1 MKRSTVELEIPER
14 IIEEAQGIARRRNS
28 SVESVLQDGL
38 LMVFGT
44 SADCEVSMESL
55 RNFSDEQLWTLINHG
70 LLGAQDSRWRELM
83 ALNKKGAMTDEES
96 KELDDL
102 ADLLDRRILMR
113 SKALLQ
119 MKQRG
124 HDVDAFLGLGT

>member
-1 MKRSTVELEIPER
+1 MKRSTVELEIPEQ
-14 IIEEAQGIARRRNS
+14 IIEEAEGIARRRNS

-55 RNFSDEQLWTLINHG
+55 QNFSDEQLWTLVDRG

-102 ADLLDRRILMR
+102 ADLIDRRILMR
-113 SKALLQ
+113 SKALML

-124 HDVDAFLGLGT
+124 HDIDAYLGLGT